1 MSYIPTIDNARLGAN
16 AVTTDKVQD
25 GSLVNADFNA
35 AAGILFSKLEST
47 PWHAGNDGAGSGL
60 DADLLDAQ
68 SGAYYLA
75 RANHTGTQAA
85 ATISDFDT
93 QVRTSRL
100 DQMSAPTASVSAN
113 SQKIVSLAD
122 PTAAQDAATKAYV
135 DATKAGLDLKDSV
148 RLATAAAL
156 PANTR
161 TGNVLTASANGA
173 LTVDSVAVALND
185 RILVKD
191 EATGANNGL
200 YYITATGDAGNPYTL
215 TRTTDAD
222 ASSEVTAGL
231 YTFASEGTANAD
243 SGWVLTTN
251 DPITLN
257 TTSLSFTQFSGA
269 GQVTA
274 GTGLTK
280 TGNTVNVGAGT
291 GILAN
296 ADDVAI
302 DTAVVPRLAVA
313 NTFTAAN
320 TFNALQSMQGGQ
332 RWKVT
337 SVAADYTALATD
349 TLILVDSAGA
359 ARTITLPADH
369 TAGDMYVVKRKGSNT
384 VTIDPAD
391 ADTIYGPSSAATHAL
406 AVDGESATVV
416 SDGANW
422 NVV

>member
-75 RANHTGTQAA
+75 RANPPGTQPA

-191 EATGANNGL
+191 EAAGANNGL

-280 TGNTVNVGAGT
+280 TRNTLN
-291 GILAN
+291 I
-296 ADDVAI
+296 
-302 DTAVVPRLAVA
+302 
-313 NTFTAAN
+313 
-320 TFNALQSMQGGQ
+320 
-332 RWKVT
+332 
-337 SVAADYTALATD
+337 
-349 TLILVDSAGA
+349 
-359 ARTITLPADH
+359 
-369 TAGDMYVVKRKGSNT
+369 
-384 VTIDPAD
+384 
-391 ADTIYGPSSAATHAL
+391 
-406 AVDGESATVV
+406 
-416 SDGANW
+416 
-422 NVV
+422 